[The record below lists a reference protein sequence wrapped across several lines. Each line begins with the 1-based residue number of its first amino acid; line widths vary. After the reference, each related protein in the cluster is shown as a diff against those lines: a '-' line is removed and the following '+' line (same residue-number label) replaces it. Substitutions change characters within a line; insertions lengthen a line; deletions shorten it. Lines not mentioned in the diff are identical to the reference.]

1 MTGLEDQ
8 EDLPIPVAPWN
19 ITASRHVLKDRWI
32 SVRADDCRTSEGKEI
47 APFYVLE
54 YPDWVQVVAIDTEDN
69 VILVEQYRHGLGI
82 ISLELPAG
90 AIESTD
96 ASPLIA
102 GARELQEETGYGGP
116 SWQCAGRLSPNP
128 ASHNNLC
135 HVVVA
140 LNVSFQRAVIDDPT
154 ERVRVV
160 RVPIRA
166 AIDLAMSGGIVQAM
180 HVASMFLG
188 LGAAGKWRP

>member
-1 MTGLEDQ
+1 M
-8 EDLPIPVAPWN
+8 PWTVN
-19 ITASRHVLKDRWI
+19 ASRRVLKDRWI

-54 YPDWVQVVAIDTEDN
+54 YLDWVQVVAVDTEDHI
-69 VILVEQYRHGLGI
+69 ILVEQYRHGLGVT
-82 ISLELPAG
+82 SLELPAG

-96 ASPLIA
+96 ANPLIA

-116 SWQCAGRLSPNP
+116 NWQSVGRLSPNP

-140 LNVSFQRAVIDDPT
+140 LGVSFQKAPVDDPA

-160 RVPIRA
+160 RLPIPD
-166 AIDLAMSGGIVQAM
+166 AIHLAMSGGIIQAM
-180 HVASMFLG
+180 HVASMILG
-188 LGAAGKWRP
+188 LSVTGKWKP

>member
-1 MTGLEDQ
+1 MELYNPSTQQNRSRDYSLTG
-8 EDLPIPVAPWN
+8 
-19 ITASRHVLKDRWI
+19 
-32 SVRADDCRTSEGKEI
+32 
-47 APFYVLE
+47 
-54 YPDWVQVVAIDTEDN
+54 
-69 VILVEQYRHGLGI
+69 
-82 ISLELPAG
+82 
-90 AIESTD
+90 
-96 ASPLIA
+96 
-102 GARELQEETGYGGP
+102 
-116 SWQCAGRLSPNP
+116 PNP